1 MSTMELIT
9 FLIDFILHVDRYLEA
24 FVQANGTWVYALLFL
39 IIFVETGLV
48 VMPFLPGDSLLF
60 VVGAMCGVG
69 LMDYGLSVALLLT
82 AAVAGNQTNYTIGRY
97 FGERVFA
104 WEDSKFFNRRA
115 FDQAHAFY
123 ERYGG
128 VTLIAARFMPFV
140 RTFAPF
146 VAGVAQMTRRKFTFF
161 DITGGVLW
169 VGGIVTAGYFFGN
182 IPWVKTHLDKIIWA
196 MIFIPGALAIYG
208 SWKASRASQANAEPP
223 AAS

>member
-1 MSTMELIT
+1 MELIN
-9 FLIDFILHVDRYLEA
+9 FFIDFILHIDRYLES
-24 FVQANGTWVYALLFL
+24 FVQANGVWVYVLLFA

-69 LMDYGLSVALLLT
+69 LMDYGPSVALLVT
-82 AAVAGNQTNYTIGRY
+82 AAIAGNQTNYTIGHY
-97 FGERVFA
+97 FGPKVFA
-104 WEDSKFFNRRA
+104 WENSRFFNRQA

-128 VTLIAARFMPFV
+128 ITIVAARFMPFL

-161 DITGGVLW
+161 DVTGGLLW
-169 VGGIVTAGYFFGN
+169 VGGIVSAGYFFGN
-182 IPWVKTHLDKIIWA
+182 IEWVKLNLQKIIWA
-196 MIFIPGALAIYG
+196 MILIPGALAIYG
-208 SWKASRASQANAEPP
+208 AWKGSRATKA
-223 AAS
+223 

>member
-1 MSTMELIT
+1 MELIN
-9 FLIDFILHVDRYLEA
+9 FFIDFILHIDRYLES
-24 FVQANGTWVYALLFL
+24 FVQANGVWVYVLLFA

-69 LMDYGLSVALLLT
+69 LMDYGLSVALLVT
-82 AAVAGNQTNYTIGRY
+82 AAIAGNQTNYTIGHY
-97 FGERVFA
+97 FGPKVFA
-104 WEDSKFFNRRA
+104 WENSRFFNRQA

-128 VTLIAARFMPFV
+128 ITIVAARLMPFL

-161 DITGGVLW
+161 DVTGGLLW
-169 VGGIVTAGYFFGN
+169 VGGIVSAGYFFGN
-182 IPWVKTHLDKIIWA
+182 IEWVKLNLQKIIWA
-196 MIFIPGALAIYG
+196 MILIPGALALYG
-208 SWKASRASQANAEPP
+208 AWKGSRASKA
-223 AAS
+223 